1 MDNLNPENLT
11 PAEEIKKAE
20 EQGNKALET
29 ITLTRQADGN
39 WKCKGI
45 KNGKEL
51 EIRAGK
57 PEDGLVEFLTHA

>member
-1 MDNLNPENLT
+1 MNET

-20 EQGNKALET
+20 EQGDKPVET
-29 ITLTRQADGN
+29 ITLAKQADGN

-45 KNGKEL
+45 KNGKEI

-57 PEDGLVEFLTHA
+57 PEDCLMEFLTSV